1 MSLKSTNKIE
11 TNTYELEIEASAEEF
26 EAAVQAA
33 YLKAKNKIN
42 VPGFRKGKATR
53 KMIENLYGESCF
65 YDDAVNAMVP
75 EIVGGAI
82 DEAKLTLVD
91 RPEIDVTALSKENGV
106 SFKVK
111 CITKPEVEI
120 SDYIGIEVEK
130 SAKTV
135 TDEDVEK
142 QLKAMQEK
150 NGRLVTVEDRAVENG
165 DTVVI
170 DFEGFMD
177 GKAFD
182 GGKEDGFELK
192 IGSGQFI
199 PGFEEQIVGKSIGE
213 DFDVNVTFPNEY
225 HASELAGKPAV
236 FKCKIH
242 EIKESRL
249 PELDDEFAKDVS
261 EFDTL
266 AEYKASVKAKME
278 ESANKTADAAVDEQL
293 MAELIAKTEGDIPE
307 VMFENETD
315 AALRDY
321 EMRLR
326 YSGLDLNT
334 FLGYTGKTMEQL
346 REDFRPQAIKQVKS
360 RLALEA
366 IARAENLEAT
376 DEDIEAEFGKI
387 AEAYGM
393 EVEKIKENI
402 PAESIREDVLVGKAA
417 LLVRDNAV
425 ITKQRKKST
434 AKKTAKKEAPA
445 EEASAEEAPA
455 EEKASE
461 SEDK

>member
-1 MSLKSTNKIE
+1 
-11 TNTYELEIEASAEEF
+11 
-26 EAAVQAA
+26 
-33 YLKAKNKIN
+33 
-42 VPGFRKGKATR
+42 
-53 KMIENLYGESCF
+53 
-65 YDDAVNAMVP
+65 
-75 EIVGGAI
+75 
-82 DEAKLTLVD
+82 
-91 RPEIDVTALSKENGV
+91 
-106 SFKVK
+106 
-111 CITKPEVEI
+111 
-120 SDYIGIEVEK
+120 
-130 SAKTV
+130 
-135 TDEDVEK
+135 
-142 QLKAMQEK
+142 
-150 NGRLVTVEDRAVENG
+150 
-165 DTVVI
+165 
-170 DFEGFMD
+170 
-177 GKAFD
+177 
-182 GGKEDGFELK
+182 
-192 IGSGQFI
+192 
-199 PGFEEQIVGKSIGE
+199 
-213 DFDVNVTFPNEY
+213 
-225 HASELAGKPAV
+225 
-236 FKCKIH
+236 
-242 EIKESRL
+242 
-249 PELDDEFAKDVS
+249 
-261 EFDTL
+261 
-266 AEYKASVKAKME
+266 ME